1 MAFSKTPTQSTYET
15 KRISFI
21 SNPQQ
26 RSGSTPEK
34 DFRLVNMMVEVVPSP
49 TGDGKKFYVK
59 SRPGLS
65 AVYTQTAGLH
75 RGIYFWN
82 YLGTETVIHVIGNTV
97 YGDGPGY
104 GAAIF
109 TLQTSTGLIGFAEHV
124 DDTGKNVLVL
134 VDGTNG
140 YVFED
145 GPFVTPTPIIPETQ
159 WAVTTAYTTGQRI
172 RPSGGFGAFA
182 GFAYEATTGGTSDVT
197 EPVWP
202 TTAGDTVVDG
212 SITWTCRDC
221 SFPSPHVPFVQFI
234 DGYVVVAKENTQDM
248 YNCNLNKPL
257 WWTAGDYISAEM
269 YPDHIVALSKNNNYL
284 YAIGTNSVEYFYDAA
299 NATRSPFAR
308 HESAVQQFGCA
319 APGTVVQTEKEVIFV
334 GETGNGGHTVWTIDG
349 FKEKE
354 IGIPM
359 VKAVFLQ
366 EGAGLADITA
376 HCVRVSGQKL
386 YIIVLSTRT
395 LVYSFDTQMWSEW
408 TSDGGTT
415 FICNFAT
422 DGTDGAA
429 FIAGKT
435 DGIVYKISENYF
447 TDNGAAFECS
457 LTSAKLDFDSLNRK
471 FMGRLSIIGDVPDDT
486 LVDSAVSIQ
495 WSDDDYKTWSAARTL
510 TFNAD
515 FPTIFQLG
523 AFRRRALKLTYSL
536 PHLLRL
542 EGVEVDINIGN
553 A

>member
-26 RSGSTPEK
+26 RSGNTPEK
-34 DFRLVNMMVEVVPSP
+34 DFRLVNMMVEVIASP
-49 TGDGKKFYVK
+49 TGDGKKFFVK

-65 AVYTQTAGLH
+65 EVYTQTAGLH

-82 YLGTETVIHVIGNTV
+82 YQGTEAVIHVIDDLV
-97 YGDGPGY
+97 YCDASGFNAPVY
-104 GAAIF
+104 
-109 TLQTSTGLIGFAEHV
+109 TLQTSTGQVGFTEFVNDVGDNFLI
-124 DDTGKNVLVL
+124 L

-140 YVFED
+140 YVFES
-145 GPFVTPTPIIPETQ
+145 GPASAPTPIIPETE
-159 WAVTTAYTTGQRI
+159 WAVSTAYTLGQRI

-182 GFAYEATTGGTSDVT
+182 GYAYEATVGGTSAGT

-202 TTAGDTVVDG
+202 TTAGATVVDG

-221 SFPSPHVPFVQFI
+221 AFPSPHVPFVQSI
-234 DGYVVVAKENTQDM
+234 DAYAVVAKAASQDM
-248 YNCNLNKPL
+248 YNSNLNNPL
-257 WWTAGDYISAEM
+257 LWTAGDYISAEM
-269 YPDHIVALSKNNNYL
+269 FPDNIVALSRNNNYI
-284 YAIGTNSVEYFYDAA
+284 YAIGQNSLEYFYDAA
-299 NATRSPFAR
+299 NATGSPFAR
-308 HESAVQQFGCA
+308 QESAVQQFGCV

-359 VKAVFLQ
+359 TKAVFLQ
-366 EGAGLADITA
+366 EGADLVNATA
-376 HCVRVSGQKL
+376 HCIRVSGQKL

-408 TSDGGTT
+408 TSDGDQT

-422 DGTDGAA
+422 DGVDGEAY
-429 FIAGKT
+429 IAGKT
-435 DGIVYKISENYF
+435 DGIIYRISENYF
-447 TDNGAAFECS
+447 TDNGVAFDCVM
-457 LTSAKLDFDSLNRK
+457 TTAKLDFDSLNRK
-471 FMGRLSIIGDVPDDT
+471 FMNRLSLVGDVPDDT
-486 LVDSAVSIQ
+486 LIDTAVTIQ

-515 FPTIFQLG
+515 YPTIFQLG
-523 AFRRRALKLTYSL
+523 AFRRRALKITYSL